1 MANVHPWFAD
11 VTVQEGASWTY
22 EFFQQNDVA
31 LAQNLTN
38 KPNMY
43 IAETGWP
50 TVSCFNKS
58 PPFPPPFFL
67 FSGRT
72 ILTFYLFI

>member
-11 VTVQEGASWTY
+11 VTVQESAAWTY

-31 LAQNLTN
+31 LASNLTN
-38 KPNMY
+38 NPKMY

-50 TVSCFNKS
+50 TVSCVLKNRLLF
-58 PPFPPPFFL
+58 FPW
-67 FSGRT
+67 RN
-72 ILTFYLFI
+72 YLFDLLKK